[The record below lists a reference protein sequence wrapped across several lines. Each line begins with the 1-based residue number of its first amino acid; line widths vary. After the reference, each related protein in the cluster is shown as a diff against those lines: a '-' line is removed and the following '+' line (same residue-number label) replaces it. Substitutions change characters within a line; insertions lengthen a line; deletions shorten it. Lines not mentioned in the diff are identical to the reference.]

1 MTAKNS
7 AAATTKTA
15 AKKAAKAVPD
25 EKVYIQFAGRET
37 AVGAITDT
45 VKNIWKDGGHR
56 VSSIKSLEIY
66 VKPEES
72 AAYYVIN
79 GKETG
84 RVDL

>member
-1 MTAKNS
+1 MTAKKS
-7 AAATTKTA
+7 AATTAKTV
-15 AKKAAKAVPD
+15 AKKAVKAVPE

-37 AVGAITDT
+37 EAGAITDT
-45 VKNIWKDGGHR
+45 VKNMWKEGGHR